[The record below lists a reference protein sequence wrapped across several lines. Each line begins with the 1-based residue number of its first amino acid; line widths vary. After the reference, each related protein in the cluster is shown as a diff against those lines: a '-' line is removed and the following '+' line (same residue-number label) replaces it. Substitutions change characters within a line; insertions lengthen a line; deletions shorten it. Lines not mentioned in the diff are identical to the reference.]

1 MAEERRHSSVRAKND
16 VWLLRLQR
24 SGARYRT
31 TVQASIRECTLRFA
45 VRRWDTSVFEVDV
58 VNCLA
63 ADAAN
68 RLISQTSLARPPF
81 ALEFEVT

>member
-1 MAEERRHSSVRAKND
+1 MT
-16 VWLLRLQR
+16 
-24 SGARYRT
+24 G
-31 TVQASIRECTLRFA
+31 VQTCALPIY
-45 VRRWDTSVFEVDV
+45 TSVFEVDV